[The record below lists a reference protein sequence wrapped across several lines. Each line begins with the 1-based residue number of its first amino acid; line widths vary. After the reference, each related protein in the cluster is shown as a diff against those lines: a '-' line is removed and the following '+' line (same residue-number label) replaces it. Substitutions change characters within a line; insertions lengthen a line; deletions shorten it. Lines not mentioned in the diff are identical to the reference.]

1 MSSPTRI
8 RALLVLLALATAL
21 LVVTT
26 FDGSSAEGPPS
37 SDFSELATLVENGEV
52 DRVTFTQ
59 GSSVVTAETVDGET
73 VQSVVPPGFT
83 DEFAQQLLDSTRPIT
98 VDTATPASGFP
109 WATILGTVLPLLLM
123 VVLVWAILTRMGGG
137 SGKRAKKQ
145 FTSRTRTD
153 SDTSS
158 VTFDDVAGAS
168 EAIVELNEIKQFLA
182 DPRRFHKYGAKI
194 PKGVLLYGPPGTGKT
209 LIARAVA
216 GEAGAPFYT
225 LSGSDFVETYAG
237 VGASRVRALFE
248 EARKNAPA
256 IIFVDEID
264 AVGRHRGGGGGAGDQ
279 EREATLNQLLVEMD
293 GFDVDSGVIFIAAT
307 NRPDILDKALLRPGR
322 FDRQIAIETPDL
334 AGRREIVAVH
344 AKNKP
349 LSEDVDI
356 ESIARQTPGFSGADI
371 ANLLNEAA
379 LLSARREKPFITQA
393 EVEDA
398 LDRVVAGA
406 ERSSTTLS
414 EKEKHVIAY
423 HEAGHALVGHVLPN
437 TDPIHKVTIIP
448 RGRALGWTL
457 ALPERDKVLRSQS
470 ELSDE
475 MAMLLGGRVAEEL
488 IFGDPTTGAV
498 NDIERV
504 TAIARAMVTTFGMS
518 STLGPQ
524 KFGVGVGESY
534 AAQTSQNYSDIIAG
548 KIDSEV
554 QTMIDGA
561 ATEAREIL
569 TLHRPVLDTL
579 AERLIE
585 DETLNKDELAE
596 IFAGL
601 PVFQPDRDSDPRNQD
616 PLPLDLRN
624 EELSNS

>member
-182 DPRRFHKYGAKI
+182 DPSRFHKYGAKI

-561 ATEAREIL
+561 ATEAR
-569 TLHRPVLDTL
+569 
-579 AERLIE
+579 
-585 DETLNKDELAE
+585 
-596 IFAGL
+596 
-601 PVFQPDRDSDPRNQD
+601 
-616 PLPLDLRN
+616 
-624 EELSNS
+624 

>member
-1 MSSPTRI
+1 
-8 RALLVLLALATAL
+8 
-21 LVVTT
+21 
-26 FDGSSAEGPPS
+26 
-37 SDFSELATLVENGEV
+37 
-52 DRVTFTQ
+52 
-59 GSSVVTAETVDGET
+59 
-73 VQSVVPPGFT
+73 
-83 DEFAQQLLDSTRPIT
+83 
-98 VDTATPASGFP
+98 
-109 WATILGTVLPLLLM
+109 M
-123 VVLVWAILTRMGGG
+123 VVLVWAILTRMGSG

-158 VTFDDVAGAS
+158 VTFADVAGAS

-182 DPRRFHKYGAKI
+182 DPNRFRKYGAKI

-216 GEAGAPFYT
+216 GEAGVPFYT

-248 EARKNAPA
+248 EARKTAPA

-322 FDRQIAIETPDL
+322 FDRQIGVETPDL

-344 AKNKP
+344 AKNK
-349 LSEDVDI
+349 LFGENVDI
-356 ESIARQTPGFSGADI
+356 ESIARQTPGFTGADI

-398 LDRVVAGA
+398 LDRVVAGP

-414 EKEKHVIAY
+414 EKEKHIIAY

-470 ELSDE
+470 ELTDE
-475 MAMLLGGRVAEEL
+475 MAMLLGGRIAEEL

-504 TAIARAMVTTFGMS
+504 TAIARSMVTTFGMS
-518 STLGPQ
+518 PTLGLQ
-524 KFGVGVGESY
+524 KFGIGVGESY
-534 AAQTSQNYSDIIAG
+534 AAQTSQNYSDIIAS

-554 QTMIDGA
+554 QTLVDRA
-561 ATEAREIL
+561 AEEAREIL

-585 DETLNKDELAE
+585 DETLNKDELSE

-601 PVFQPDRDSDPRNQD
+601 PVFQTDRASDPRTQD
-616 PLPLDLRN
+616 PSPLDLRN

>member
-182 DPRRFHKYGAKI
+182 DPSRFHKYGAKI

>member
-1 MSSPTRI
+1 MSSSLRI
-8 RALLVLLALATAL
+8 RVLLALLALATAV

-26 FDGSSAEGPPS
+26 FDGSTPETPR
-37 SDFSELATLVENGEV
+37 SDFSELAVLVDDGQI

-59 GSSVVTAETVDGET
+59 GSAFVIAETVEGET
-73 VQSVVPPGFT
+73 LTSLVPPGFT
-83 DEFAQQLLDSTRPIT
+83 DEFAQQLLDSNRPIT
-98 VDTATPASGFP
+98 VETVSPSSGFP
-109 WATILGTVLPLLLM
+109 WGTVLGTVLPLLLM

-182 DPRRFHKYGAKI
+182 DPSRFHKYGAKI

-216 GEAGAPFYT
+216 GEAGVPFYT

-248 EARKNAPA
+248 EARKTAPA

-322 FDRQIAIETPDL
+322 FDRQIGVETPDL

-344 AKNKP
+344 AKNK
-349 LSEDVDI
+349 LFGENVDI
-356 ESIARQTPGFSGADI
+356 ESIARQTPGFTGADI

-398 LDRVVAGA
+398 LDRVVAGP

-414 EKEKHVIAY
+414 EKEKHIIAY
-423 HEAGHALVGHVLPN
+423 HEAGHALVGHLLPN

-470 ELSDE
+470 ELTDE
-475 MAMLLGGRVAEEL
+475 MAMLLGGRIAEEL

-504 TAIARAMVTTFGMS
+504 TAIARSMVTTFGMS
-518 STLGPQ
+518 PTLGLQ
-524 KFGVGVGESY
+524 KFGIGVGESY
-534 AAQTSQNYSDIIAG
+534 AAQTSQNYSDIIAS

-554 QTMIDGA
+554 QTLVDRA
-561 ATEAREIL
+561 AEEAREIL

-585 DETLNKDELAE
+585 DETLNKDELSE

-601 PVFQPDRDSDPRNQD
+601 PVFQTDRASDPRTQD
-616 PLPLDLRN
+616 PSPLDLRN

>member
-1 MSSPTRI
+1 MSSSLRI
-8 RALLVLLALATAL
+8 RVLLALLALATAV

-26 FDGSSAEGPPS
+26 FDGSTPETPR

-83 DEFAQQLLDSTRPIT
+83 DEFAQQLLDSNRPIT
-98 VDTATPASGFP
+98 VETVSPSSGFP
-109 WATILGTVLPLLLM
+109 WGTVLGTVLPLLLM

-158 VTFDDVAGAS
+158 VTFADVAGAS

-182 DPRRFHKYGAKI
+182 DPNRFRKYGAKI

-216 GEAGAPFYT
+216 GEAGVPFYT

-322 FDRQIAIETPDL
+322 FDRQIGVETPDL

-344 AKNKP
+344 AKNK
-349 LSEDVDI
+349 LFGENVDI
-356 ESIARQTPGFSGADI
+356 ESIARQTPGFTGADI

-398 LDRVVAGA
+398 LDRVVAGP

-414 EKEKHVIAY
+414 EKEKHIIAY

-470 ELSDE
+470 ELTDE
-475 MAMLLGGRVAEEL
+475 MAMLLGGRIAEEL

-504 TAIARAMVTTFGMS
+504 TAIARSMVTTFGMS
-518 STLGPQ
+518 PTLGLQ
-524 KFGVGVGESY
+524 KFGIGVGESY
-534 AAQTSQNYSDIIAG
+534 AAQTSQNYSDIIAS

-554 QTMIDGA
+554 QTLVDRA
-561 ATEAREIL
+561 AEEAREIL

-585 DETLNKDELAE
+585 DETLNKDELAD

-601 PVFQPDRDSDPRNQD
+601 PVFQTDRASDPRTQD
-616 PLPLDLRN
+616 PSPLDLRN